1 MSGSLWKNIKILIL
15 IQMPARQGKV
25 FCFHY
30 SIQCCRTPMPSCEFL
45 WPHNGWIT
53 PTTAQIYATWNI
65 FPTYLQNTE
74 NISNLASDTRWKY
87 LQAQQ
92 FHVSNRIFFHFHYC
106 NYEPDTI
113 TRQDRSPHT
122 WLSAAWLP
130 PHQQGACSCHT
141 SLTHPYLR
149 TSQTP
154 RTWRIHQTLRSS
166 ARRGENRLRIRGIL
180 LPQDETAH
188 PGKRTAHNES
198 RQKTSLKLPNATISQ
213 VIMISCWK
221 STHAT
226 CMPIRTFCC
235 AYSVTS
241 TA

>member
-106 NYEPDTI
+106 KPWARHHHS
-113 TRQDRSPHT
+113 TRQISTYLTVCSMTAASPTRS
-122 WLSAAWLP
+122 LQLP
-130 PHQQGACSCHT
+130 YISHPPLPSNASNASNVTDT
-141 SLTHPYLR
+141 S
-149 TSQTP
+149 
-154 RTWRIHQTLRSS
+154 
-166 ARRGENRLRIRGIL
+166 
-180 LPQDETAH
+180 
-188 PGKRTAHNES
+188 
-198 RQKTSLKLPNATISQ
+198 NAT
-213 VIMISCWK
+213 
-221 STHAT
+221 
-226 CMPIRTFCC
+226 
-235 AYSVTS
+235 
-241 TA
+241 